1 MPAEKHPFEPF
12 LPENAR
18 ILFLGSFPPQP
29 HRWCMPFYYP
39 NWINDFWRILGLI
52 HFSDKDH
59 FCLPGEK
66 RFDEAAIRAFCT
78 DAGLAFY
85 DTACEVRRLKDNA
98 SDAFLEVVTPTDI
111 PALLRRIPQ
120 CGTLV
125 TTGQKA
131 TEVISETFG
140 CGIPPIGGSQ
150 ELTAGDRTVRF
161 WRMPSSSRAYPL
173 PLAQKADLYRR
184 LFTAE

>member
-1 MPAEKHPFEPF
+1 M
-12 LPENAR
+12 
-18 ILFLGSFPPQP
+18 
-29 HRWCMPFYYP
+29 
-39 NWINDFWRILGLI
+39 
-52 HFSDKDH
+52 
-59 FCLPGEK
+59 
-66 RFDEAAIRAFCT
+66 
-78 DAGLAFY
+78 
-85 DTACEVRRLKDNA
+85 
-98 SDAFLEVVTPTDI
+98 
-111 PALLRRIPQ
+111 
-120 CGTLV
+120 